1 MATLRGMDQAMT
13 DEPGAELSLPAVR
26 RLLQRFPLAIALAS
40 ADGSLR
46 WVNQRFADLF
56 DPAAIATG
64 DLNGVRSLQARDG
77 SRLQVQVHRLEV
89 SGGSLLVLDET
100 PGTASATES
109 RALQERVEAL
119 ERDSLTDRL
128 TGLWNRRYLERTA
141 AAELARS
148 KRHRQPLAAM
158 LFDIDHFKDVNDT
171 HGHLA
176 GDAVLRELAAL
187 ARGTLRT
194 SDALVRWGGEEFL
207 VLMPH
212 TAHPAAAV
220 AAENL
225 RRTVEAHGF
234 PAVGRVTIS
243 LGVAEALPGEDME
256 GFFARAD
263 AALYRAKNGG
273 RNCVVADA
281 TGASDTWSA
290 LGDAVV
296 ELVWHDSYACGEPT
310 IDAEHEELFRRA
322 NILIGASLRQG
333 QDRAAFIVALEQLL
347 GHIARHFADEE
358 RILAAR
364 GYPRL
369 AAHAAAH
376 QRLLARAGELKSAAL
391 RGGAT
396 TGALVDFLAH
406 EVVARHLLT
415 ADRDFYPLLRTAAQ
429 G

>member
-1 MATLRGMDQAMT
+1 MDSTMT
-13 DEPGAELSLPAVR
+13 ETEPAGELSLPAVR
-26 RLLQRFPLAIALAS
+26 RLLQRFPLPIALAS
-40 ADGSLR
+40 GDGRLH
-46 WVNQRFADLF
+46 WVNQRFEDLF
-56 DPAAIATG
+56 DPEAIAPG
-64 DLNGVRSLQARDG
+64 ELAGLRSLKARDG
-77 SRLQVQVHRLEV
+77 SSLQVQVHRLDV
-89 SGGSLLVLDET
+89 SGGNLLVLDET
-100 PGTASATES
+100 PGTASASEL
-109 RALQERVEAL
+109 RALQDRVAAL
-119 ERDSLTDRL
+119 EQESLTDRL
-128 TGLWNRRYLERTA
+128 TGLWNRRFLERTA
-141 AAELARS
+141 AAELVRA

-158 LFDIDHFKDVNDT
+158 LFDIDHFKHVNDR
-171 HGHLA
+171 HGHLV

-187 ARGTLRT
+187 ARGTLRA

-225 RRTVEAHGF
+225 RRKVEAHAF
-234 PAVGRVTIS
+234 PVVGRVTIS
-243 LGVAEALPGEDME
+243 LGVAEALPHEDME

-273 RNCVVADA
+273 RNRVVADA

-310 IDAEHEELFRRA
+310 IDAEHEELFRLA
-322 NILIGASLRQG
+322 NILIGASLRQA
-333 QDRAAFIVALEQLL
+333 QDRAAFIAALDPLL

-358 RILAAR
+358 RLLAAR
-364 GYPRL
+364 AYARL
-369 AAHAAAH
+369 APHAAAH

-391 RGGAT
+391 RGEAT

-415 ADRDFYPLLRTAAQ
+415 ADRDFYPLFRTAVQ
-429 G
+429 E